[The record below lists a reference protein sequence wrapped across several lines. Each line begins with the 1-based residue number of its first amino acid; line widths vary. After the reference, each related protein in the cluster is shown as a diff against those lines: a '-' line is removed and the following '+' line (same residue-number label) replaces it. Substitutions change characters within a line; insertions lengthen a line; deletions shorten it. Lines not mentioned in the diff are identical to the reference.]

1 MENQSCFLVYMIP
14 GSIKFNIEL
23 FGEVAV
29 NTIGDKVIDIIKDK
43 ISDKTKIDLFEEF
56 VKLQTV

>member
-1 MENQSCFLVYMIP
+1 MIP

-43 ISDKTKIDLFEEF
+43 ISEIPEFFCSSDKSLSKT
-56 VKLQTV
+56 